1 MPSPDGR
8 MGQLSSP
15 SPPPGPSVT
24 DSIPSPTKVV
34 ALQTSKT
41 IDSPQHIP
49 HPRPRKY
56 SVVDE
61 EDEAGASG
69 SESSRRSQRY
79 WALFPP
85 EKSSFHKSSFLFVDH
100 RVILWPVKERLAHR
114 WPVNGRPIIRW
125 PEV

>member
-1 MPSPDGR
+1 
-8 MGQLSSP
+8 
-15 SPPPGPSVT
+15 
-24 DSIPSPTKVV
+24 VV

-79 WALFPP
+79 QPSSPLKKVLYTTVVLF
-85 EKSSFHKSSFLFVDH
+85 
-100 RVILWPVKERLAHR
+100 
-114 WPVNGRPIIRW
+114 
-125 PEV
+125 